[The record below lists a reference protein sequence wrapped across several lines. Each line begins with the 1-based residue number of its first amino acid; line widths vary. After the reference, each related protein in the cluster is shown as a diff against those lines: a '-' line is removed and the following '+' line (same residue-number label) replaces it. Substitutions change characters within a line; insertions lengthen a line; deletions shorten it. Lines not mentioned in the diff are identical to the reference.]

1 MNQLLPK
8 NFGNPHALFAAKFA
22 AEAPRARVR
31 EWYNPAPP
39 YLMTDSLRRWMEFA
53 GVRAVRILAIIFV
66 ALVVARLLK
75 ALTDRL
81 IQLAKSQSRVAQM
94 REQQTRTMAALL
106 YSVGLGLI
114 VAIAILTALPE
125 FGFNVSPVEAAAAV
139 ASLALGFG
147 AQSLVKDLIN
157 GFFIVFE
164 DQFVIGDLIQT
175 NGETGRVEHLT
186 LRRTVLRNLTGAMVT
201 IPNSLVGPVANLS
214 RDWSQVFVDIS
225 VPSEEMVGRA
235 LTALEKIAA
244 DFRDDADWSPAL
256 VDGPRVLGVESLSLE
271 GIVIRLQ
278 VRTVLNRKDD
288 VARELRRRIKLG
300 FEQSH
305 IQLSQMYNVSVREIP
320 PSNS

>member
-1 MNQLLPK
+1 M
-8 NFGNPHALFAAKFA
+8 
-22 AEAPRARVR
+22 R
-31 EWYNPAPP
+31 EWYNSVPP

-53 GVRAVRILAIIFV
+53 GVRAVRILAIIFI
-66 ALVVARLLK
+66 ALLIARLLK

-271 GIVIRLQ
+271 GTVIRLQ
-278 VRTVLNRKDD
+278 VRTVLNRKED

-300 FEQSH
+300 FEQSR